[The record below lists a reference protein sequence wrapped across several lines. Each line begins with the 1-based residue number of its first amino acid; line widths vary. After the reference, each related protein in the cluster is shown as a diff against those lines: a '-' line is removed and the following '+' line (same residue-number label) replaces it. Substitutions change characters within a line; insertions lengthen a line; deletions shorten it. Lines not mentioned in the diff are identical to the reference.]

1 MYRLV
6 NAFYF
11 SPTGT
16 TGKVAA
22 RLAEELS
29 RSMCIEKN
37 VRIIDFT
44 LPDKREV
51 QYDFADD
58 DLVVVGV
65 PVIAGRVPNV
75 LLKFLNAV
83 RGNNASAVAMVV
95 YGNRNYDDAL
105 VELKDLLEK
114 AGFIVK
120 AGCAFIGE
128 HSFSNVL
135 AKGRP
140 DGEDM
145 SLAEGFAAQISERIK
160 SGTDSPV
167 EVKGNKN
174 YSSYYKPRD
183 REGNPV
189 DFRKIVPKTGPSCTG
204 CKICIE
210 VCPMGSIDSEDPS
223 KMSGICIKCCACVK
237 NCPSQAKHFDDEH
250 FVMHKKELEED
261 CRERKEPELFLQH

>member
-1 MYRLV
+1 MYRLI

-29 RSMCIEKN
+29 RSLGIEKG
-37 VRIIDFT
+37 VRTIDFT
-44 LPDKREV
+44 LPDKREM
-51 QYDFADD
+51 QYDFAED

-75 LLKFLNAV
+75 LLKFMNTV
-83 RGNNASAVAMVV
+83 RGNNASAVALVV

-114 AGFIVK
+114 AGFNVA

-140 DGEDM
+140 DAEDM
-145 SLAEGFAAQISERIK
+145 NLAEDFAAKISEKIK
-160 SGTDSPV
+160 SGTDSSL

-183 REGNPV
+183 REGNTV

-204 CKICIE
+204 CKICAG
-210 VCPMGSIDSEDPS
+210 VCPMGSIDMEDPS
-223 KMSGICIKCCACVK
+223 NILGICIKCCACVK
-237 NCPSQAKHFDDEH
+237 NCPSQAKYFDDGN
-250 FVMHKKELEED
+250 FVRHRQELEDEFKD
-261 CRERKEPELFLQH
+261 RKEPELFLQH